1 VERRKRQ
8 KEKQKRRKEDQQE
21 IEEGLQRNNKGLVIF
36 SAVLVA
42 GIAMLLFAVTI
53 YADASYFTLLIIVG
67 ISICLFGALGL
78 YEGLM
83 IRHLLSKCPNCKAI
97 NSVLLKVS
105 DVRSKIYQCTQ
116 CQIKFDYS
124 KK

>member
-1 VERRKRQ
+1 MERRERQ
-8 KEKQKRRKEDQQE
+8 KEKQKREKEDQQK
-21 IEEGLQRNNKGLVIF
+21 IEEGLKRNNKGLVIF

-42 GIAMLLFAVTI
+42 GIAILLFALTI
-53 YADASYFTLLIIVG
+53 YADDSYFTLLIIVG
-67 ISICLFGALGL
+67 ISICLFGVLGL

-97 NSVLLKVS
+97 HSVLLKVS
-105 DVRSKIYQCTQ
+105 DVQNKIYQCTE